1 MKTNKSETIY
11 VLKGDAKPMS
21 FILASRDTTRTRLIT
36 QDETGK
42 YRAIRYARNHESPF
56 VDEQD
61 GEIILEPIEFKD
73 GVLIVQDF
81 EVGLKRFMDAH
92 PANGEKFIE
101 LNHEKIAEEEIDW
114 LKVATDALVKTR
126 DSDINVLESVA
137 RVLIGNKVDNMTSN
151 EIRRDM
157 MKYAQRDPMSVLD
170 LFDDPSLEKQNL
182 ARRAISAGWLSLRNG
197 GKEIYNNFPENRKR
211 LMVVPMDMD
220 AYTALESYLESNE
233 GKDLYVQ
240 LTKVLE

>member
-1 MKTNKSETIY
+1 MKTKKSETIY

-21 FILASRDTTRTRLIT
+21 FILASRDTKRTRLIA
-36 QDETGK
+36 QDKTGK

-56 VDEQD
+56 VDEQE
-61 GEIILEPIEFKD
+61 GEVILEPIEFKD
-73 GVLIVQDF
+73 GVLIVSES
-81 EVGLKRFMDAH
+81 EVGLKNFMDIH
-92 PANGEKFIE
+92 PDNGLKYME

-126 DSDINVLESVA
+126 DCDINVLESVA
-137 RVLIGNKVDNMTSN
+137 RVLIGNKVDNMTSS

-157 MKYAQRDPMSVLD
+157 MKYAQRDPMSVLE
-170 LFDDPSLEKQNL
+170 LFDDPSLEKQNI
-182 ARRAISAGWLSLRNG
+182 ARRAVSEGWLSLRNG
-197 GKEIYNNFPENRKR
+197 GKEIYNNFPENKKR

-233 GKDLYVQ
+233 GKDLFVQ
-240 LTKVLE
+240 LTKVLA